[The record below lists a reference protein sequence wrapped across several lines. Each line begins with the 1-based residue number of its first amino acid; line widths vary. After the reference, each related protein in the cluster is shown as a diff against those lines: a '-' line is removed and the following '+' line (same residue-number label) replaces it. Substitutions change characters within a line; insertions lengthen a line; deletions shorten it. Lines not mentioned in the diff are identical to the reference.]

1 VRTGHDY
8 IIGCASIPA
17 GGDRRGAAALCA
29 RLQREFAGPPEF
41 RVHPKRPFRIEGDAG
56 IESDAKLPPLVKGYL
71 RLGAYACGDPAW
83 DPEFGTADVLMML
96 PLSRM
101 DPRYML
107 RLSRG
112 A

>member
-1 VRTGHDY
+1 MTELVSSDVT
-8 IIGCASIPA
+8 AS
-17 GGDRRGAAALCA
+17 
-29 RLQREFAGPPEF
+29 
-41 RVHPKRPFRIEGDAG
+41 
-56 IESDAKLPPLVKGYL
+56 
-71 RLGAYACGDPAW
+71 CGDPAW

-107 RLSRG
+107 RLSRR